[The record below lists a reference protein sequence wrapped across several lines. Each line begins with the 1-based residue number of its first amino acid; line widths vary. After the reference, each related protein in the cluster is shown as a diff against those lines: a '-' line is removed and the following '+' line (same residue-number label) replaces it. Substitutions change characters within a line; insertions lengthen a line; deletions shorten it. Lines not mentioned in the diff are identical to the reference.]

1 MFQSVIGKIRDF
13 FTPSRPPIRRSS
25 QTDKGRA
32 QAVEG
37 VIIYFNHRKGY
48 GFVKSPHEEDRIFLH
63 VSQLKGKASKGKK
76 VKFETE
82 KSSEGIRAIN
92 AEILS

>member
-13 FTPSRPPIRRSS
+13 FTPSRPAIRRTS
-25 QTDKGRA
+25 QSGKVGS
-32 QAVEG
+32 QAYEG

-76 VKFETE
+76 VKFDIE

-92 AEILS
+92 AEILA

>member
-13 FTPSRPPIRRSS
+13 FTPSRPAIRRSD
-25 QTDKGRA
+25 QDTKRGGRA
-32 QAVEG
+32 LEG

-48 GFVKSPHEEDRIFLH
+48 GFVKTPEEEDRIFLH
-63 VSQLKGKASKGKK
+63 VSQLRGKASKGKK

-82 KSSEGIRAIN
+82 KSSDGIRAIN
-92 AEILS
+92 AEIVA